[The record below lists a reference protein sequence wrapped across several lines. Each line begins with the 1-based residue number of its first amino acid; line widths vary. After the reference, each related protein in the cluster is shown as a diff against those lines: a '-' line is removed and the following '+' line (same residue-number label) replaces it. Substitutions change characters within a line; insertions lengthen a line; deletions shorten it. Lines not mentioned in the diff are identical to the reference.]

1 MRARNGAER
10 GAIAPVEQESS
21 LSRPAM
27 DGAAAFDRVAERY
40 EQIHDRNLRVAGET
54 SDFFVRHKVGI
65 VSQFWREAGLSEDS
79 RFLDF
84 GCGIG
89 RTLGALREALPSVR
103 YTGVDPSAESIRE
116 AEKRHRDMQDAS
128 FRAYDGGRLPFAD
141 SSFEMVFAAAVFHHI
156 QPEQRAH
163 ALGEIA
169 RVLAPG
175 GWFVVFEHNP
185 FNPATQYIVK
195 TCEFDDDAVLLTAPS
210 FRRQLRHAGF
220 AVKRND
226 YVLFLPKF
234 LRDLAPSLEAK
245 LRWLPAGAQY
255 WIAAQKPR

>member
-1 MRARNGAER
+1 MRARYGAER
-10 GAIAPVEQESS
+10 GASPPAEQQSS
-21 LSRPAM
+21 LSGQAM

-40 EQIHDRNLRVAGET
+40 EQIHDRNLRLAGET
-54 SDFFVRHKVGI
+54 SDFFVGHKVGI
-65 VSQFWREAGLSEDS
+65 VSQFWREAGLSEDG

-89 RTLGALREALPSVR
+89 RTFGALREALPQVR
-103 YTGVDPSAESIRE
+103 YTGIDPSAESIRE
-116 AEKRHRDMQDAS
+116 AEKRHREIADAR
-128 FRAYDGGRLPFAD
+128 FHVYDGARLPFAD
-141 SSFEMVFAAAVFHHI
+141 GSFDMVFAAAVFHHI
-156 QPEQRAH
+156 PPERRAQ
-163 ALGEIA
+163 ALAEIS
-169 RVLAPG
+169 RVLTPG

-195 TCEFDDDAVLLTAPS
+195 TCEFDDDAVLLTAPG

-234 LRDLAPSLEAK
+234 LRELAPSLEAK
-245 LRWLPAGAQY
+245 LRWLPMGAQY
-255 WIAAQKPR
+255 WSAAQKPR